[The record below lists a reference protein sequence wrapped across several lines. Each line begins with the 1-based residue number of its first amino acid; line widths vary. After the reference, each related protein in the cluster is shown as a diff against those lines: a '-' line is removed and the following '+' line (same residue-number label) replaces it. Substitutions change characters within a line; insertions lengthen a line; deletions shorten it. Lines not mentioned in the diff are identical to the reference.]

1 MIGNLVKKFVGSR
14 NDRLVKQYQKALLDC
29 NQLADQMAALSDD
42 QLRAKTDE
50 LRARALDGAELDE
63 LLPCLL
69 YTSPSP
75 RDATLSRMP
84 SSA

>member
-1 MIGNLVKKFVGSR
+1 MEHQSEIQLTLIGKGPEKE
-14 NDRLVKQYQKALLDC
+14 RLQ
-29 NQLADQMAALSDD
+29 QLA
-42 QLRAKTDE
+42 KE
-50 LRARALDGAELDE
+50 LEISHVVKFIDWMSRAELDE
-63 LLPCLL
+63 YFAMSSVFLFPSCLL